1 MQVRIL
7 PPSLLVLRTDS
18 RERPASF
25 HSLKLKPMFPKDE
38 KLPQEAEGGENPPA
52 HLPPKPPQA
61 QPGNEVE
68 TTDDEL
74 DGGENPPASLP
85 PKPPTP

>member
-1 MQVRIL
+1 
-7 PPSLLVLRTDS
+7 
-18 RERPASF
+18 
-25 HSLKLKPMFPKDE
+25 MFPKDE